1 MYGLCLSGLCLRA
14 SESSADET
22 TALRRCGVPAARGPS
37 ARFSLATYRLPSR
50 HVELTW
56 HWERR
61 DEGLID
67 AATIPLESEDGT
79 LEDFYP
85 KAVSQ
90 AQAFWARGELAKTKR
105 GEQTKLGILEL
116 EALANTQL
124 AGLPERAGQNA
135 PTKKLQ
141 AKWATKA
148 KATPRAKDA

>member
-1 MYGLCLSGLCLRA
+1 MKPQHYAG
-14 SESSADET
+14 
-22 TALRRCGVPAARGPS
+22 AAYPQREDQAPDS
-37 ARFSLATYRLPSR
+37 PLPPIDFPSR
-50 HVELTW
+50 HVEITW

-105 GEQTKLGILEL
+105 GEHTKLGILEL

-141 AKWATKA
+141 AKRATKA